1 MTWMNQMTD
10 DQLALVGCGGALLAA
25 FLVMTISY
33 HVGALVRRTGAR
45 HTEPA
50 APGAIAGV
58 RTEVAPLS
66 QRRER
71 RAA

>member
-1 MTWMNQMTD
+1 MTWMNQLTD

-33 HVGALVRRTGAR
+33 HVGALVRPTGAR
-45 HTEPA
+45 HTEPV
-50 APGAIAGV
+50 APGAAV

-66 QRRER
+66 QRTER

>member
-1 MTWMNQMTD
+1 MTLMNHLTD

-25 FLVMTISY
+25 FLVMTLSY

-45 HTEPA
+45 DSEPGTA
-50 APGAIAGV
+50 TGV
-58 RTEVAPLS
+58 RIGDQPLP
-66 QRRER
+66 QRTGR